1 MERTMIKISADG
13 EFVSLRTYSRRYG
26 RSGQFVL
33 WRKELDGLGTKGSI
47 LSADSF
53 SYARLYLHK
62 SPEGEEILK
71 IEITWLHSSGNE
83 LRGRLER
90 LSLVYQDFLC
100 CVEES
105 ALSGG
110 KTCRR
115 LSLSECH
122 RPTIEF
128 DSRRNLKK
136 IARRKGMRRKLG
148 KFLDRHFQWPDAVRI
163 RVVDDSCVPYSFL
176 FREERVNGNGICGG
190 IILHG
195 QEDMK
200 KACYGMHT

>member
-1 MERTMIKISADG
+1 MIKISADG
-13 EFVSLRTYSRRYG
+13 EFVSLRTYSRSYG

-33 WRKELDGLGTKGSI
+33 WQKELDELGTKGRI
-47 LSADSF
+47 LSADGY

-71 IEITWLHSSGNE
+71 IEIAWLHSSGNE
-83 LRGRLER
+83 LAGRLER
-90 LSLVYQDFLC
+90 FSLVYRDFLC

-105 ALSGG
+105 SHSSG
-110 KTCRR
+110 KSCRR
-115 LSLSECH
+115 LSLPGFH
-122 RPTIEF
+122 RPVIEF
-128 DSRRNLKK
+128 CSRRNLKQVVQ
-136 IARRKGMRRKLG
+136 RKGMRRKLG

-163 RVVDDSCVPYSFL
+163 RVVDDSCVPYSFF
-176 FREERVNGNGICGG
+176 FREERISGAGICGG

-195 QEDMK
+195 QEDLK

>member
-1 MERTMIKISADG
+1 MERTMVKICAEG
-13 EFVSLRTYSRRYG
+13 EFVSLRTYSRKYG
-26 RSGQFVL
+26 RSGQFFL
-33 WRKELDGLGTKGSI
+33 WRKELDELGTKGKLLGS
-47 LSADSF
+47 DGY

-62 SPEGEEILK
+62 SREGEEILK

-83 LRGRLER
+83 LTGRLER

-105 ALSGG
+105 VLAGG

-115 LSLSECH
+115 LSLPECH
-122 RPTIEF
+122 RPVIEF
-128 DSRRNLKK
+128 NSRHNLKK
-136 IARRKGMRRKLG
+136 VVRIKGMRRKLG
-148 KFLDRHFQWPDAVRI
+148 KFLDCHFRWPDAVRI
-163 RVVDDSCVPYSFL
+163 QIVDDSCVPYSF
-176 FREERVNGNGICGG
+176 FFQEERLNGKGICGG

-195 QEDMK
+195 QEDIK

>member
-33 WRKELDGLGTKGSI
+33 WRMELDELGTKGRI

-62 SPEGEEILK
+62 SPGGKEILK
-71 IEITWLHSSGNE
+71 IEITWLHSSGDE
-83 LRGRLER
+83 LKGRLER
-90 LSLVYQDFLC
+90 LFLVYQDFLC

-115 LSLSECH
+115 LSLPESH
-122 RPTIEF
+122 RPAIEF

-148 KFLDRHFQWPDAVRI
+148 KFLDCHFQWPDAVRI
-163 RVVDDSCVPYSFL
+163 RVVDDSCVPYSF
-176 FREERVNGNGICGG
+176 FFQEERINGTGICGG

-195 QEDMK
+195 QDDLK